1 MSLFGHHFSDPSLL
15 ALALTHASTE
25 GPVDN
30 ERMEFLGDAAL
41 DLVVAEELYRHHAD
55 LQEGELTRLKA
66 RVVSRASLAEVGRLQ
81 EIGSHAKF
89 GPGLAGK
96 ILSRAV
102 LANLVEAV
110 LGAIYLDAGLEAVRD
125 SVCLVLADALQ
136 EVREQR
142 TAPPPKQALQQ
153 ITQERWGR
161 PPIYELMESRG
172 QAHARAFLIQA
183 KVGEQVFPSAWGRT
197 RKEAEGWAAA
207 EALLALQDED
217 SGDA

>member
-1 MSLFGHHFSDPSLL
+1 MSLFGHTFHDPSLL

-30 ERMEFLGDAAL
+30 ERLEFLGDAAL
-41 DLVVAEELYRHHAD
+41 DLVVAEELYRYHPM

-66 RVVSRASLAEVGRLQ
+66 HVVSRASLAEVGRLQ
-81 EIGSHAKF
+81 ELGTRANF
-89 GPGLAGK
+89 GPGLANK

-102 LANLVEAV
+102 LANLVEAI
-110 LGAIYLDAGLEAVRD
+110 LGAVYLDAGLDAVRAC
-125 SVCLVLADALQ
+125 VRLVLADALQ

-153 ITQERWGR
+153 ITQERWSK
-161 PPIYELMESRG
+161 PPTYELVESRG

-183 KVGEQVFPSAWGRT
+183 TVGEQVFPSAWGRT
-197 RKEAEGWAAA
+197 RKEAESWAAA
-207 EALLALQDED
+207 EALLVLHDEALA
-217 SGDA
+217 DA

>member
-1 MSLFGHHFSDPSLL
+1 MSLFGHPFRDPGLL

-25 GPVDN
+25 GLVDN
-30 ERMEFLGDAAL
+30 ERLEFLGDAAL
-41 DLVVAEELYRHHAD
+41 DLVVAEELYRQHPN

-66 RVVSRASLAEVGRLQ
+66 RVVSRASLAEVGRMQ
-81 EIGSHAKF
+81 EIGAHAKF
-89 GPGLAGK
+89 GPGLSGK

-110 LGAIYLDAGLEAVRD
+110 LGAVYLDAGLEAVRD
-125 SVCLVLADALQ
+125 CVRLVLADALQ

-161 PPIYELMESRG
+161 PPSYELLESRG

-183 KVGEQVFPSAWGRT
+183 KVGEQTFPSAWGRT
-197 RKEAEGWAAA
+197 RKEAEGWAAS
-207 EALLALQDED
+207 EALLVLQDEV
-217 SGDA
+217 SEDA